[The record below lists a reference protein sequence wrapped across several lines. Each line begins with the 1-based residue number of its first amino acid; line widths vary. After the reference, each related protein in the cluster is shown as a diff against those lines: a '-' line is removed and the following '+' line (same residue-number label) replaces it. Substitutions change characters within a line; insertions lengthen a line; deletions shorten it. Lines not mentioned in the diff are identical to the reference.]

1 MKKQETAYFAGGC
14 FWCITPT
21 FKEMPGVKNV
31 VSGYSGGEEIDPTYE
46 DVKYQRTSHRETI
59 QIHYDPELVSFR
71 SLMDVFL
78 SSVDPHDPDGQF
90 IDRGFSYTLAVY
102 YLSPEQ
108 KEAAE
113 DRLRQLEAD
122 TGLPVY
128 IKVEPFKS
136 FYRAEE
142 FHQDYYLKH
151 PEEFHREL
159 VESGR
164 IKE

>member
-1 MKKQETAYFAGGC
+1 MTETAYFAGGC

-21 FKEMPGVKNV
+21 FKQMPGVSSV
-31 VSGYSGGEEIDPTYE
+31 TSGYSGGEEIDPSYE

-59 QIHYDPELVSFR
+59 KIDYDPMQVSFR
-71 SLMDVFL
+71 SLIEVFL

-90 IDRGFSYTLAVY
+90 IDRGFSYTLAIY
-102 YLSPEQ
+102 YLSEEQ
-108 KEAAE
+108 KATAI
-113 DRLRQLEAD
+113 DLLAQLEAK

-136 FYRAEE
+136 FYKAEE

-151 PEEFHREL
+151 PEEFRQEL
-159 VESGR
+159 IASGR
-164 IKE
+164 IKA

>member
-1 MKKQETAYFAGGC
+1 M
-14 FWCITPT
+14 
-21 FKEMPGVKNV
+21 
-31 VSGYSGGEEIDPTYE
+31 
-46 DVKYQRTSHRETI
+46 
-59 QIHYDPELVSFR
+59 
-71 SLMDVFL
+71 
-78 SSVDPHDPDGQF
+78 
-90 IDRGFSYTLAVY
+90 
-102 YLSPEQ
+102 
-108 KEAAE
+108 
-113 DRLRQLEAD
+113 RLLQLEKD

>member
-1 MKKQETAYFAGGC
+1 MEQQRTAYFAGGC

-21 FKEMPGVKNV
+21 FKEMAGVSSV
-31 VSGYSGGEEIDPTYE
+31 ISGYSGGEEINPTYE

-59 QIHYDPELVSFR
+59 RIDYNPEEVSFHA
-71 SLMDVFL
+71 LIDVFL

-90 IDRGFSYTLAVY
+90 IDRGFSYTLAIY
-102 YLSPEQ
+102 YLDERQ
-108 KEAAE
+108 KAIAE
-113 DRLRQLEAD
+113 ELLADLEAK

-136 FYRAEE
+136 FYQAEE

-151 PEEFHREL
+151 PEEFRQEL
-159 VESGR
+159 IDSGR